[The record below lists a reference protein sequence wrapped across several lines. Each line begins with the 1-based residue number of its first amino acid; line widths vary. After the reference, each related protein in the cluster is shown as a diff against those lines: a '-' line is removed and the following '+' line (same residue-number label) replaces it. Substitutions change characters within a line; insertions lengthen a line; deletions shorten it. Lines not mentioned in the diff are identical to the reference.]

1 MEISSVMT
9 LFLFGLLQI
18 LLPDIKHMK
27 RKSKE
32 TKEKRQSKER
42 SLGDRL
48 RKLDS
53 LGLSCPILS
62 L

>member
-1 MEISSVMT
+1 MWDFYFISQVNFCASSP
-9 LFLFGLLQI
+9 
-18 LLPDIKHMK
+18 LLPLSMPIK

-32 TKEKRQSKER
+32 KRETRKER

-48 RKLDS
+48 GKLDS
-53 LGLSCPILS
+53 LGLSCLILS